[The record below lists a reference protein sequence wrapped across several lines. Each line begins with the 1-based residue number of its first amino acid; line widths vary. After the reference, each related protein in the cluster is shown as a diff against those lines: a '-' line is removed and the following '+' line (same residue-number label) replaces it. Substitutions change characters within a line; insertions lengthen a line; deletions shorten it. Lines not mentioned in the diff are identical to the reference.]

1 MKATRPTAEHGG
13 QVKAAPGLRRG
24 GLLAA
29 TLHKV
34 TKADVATAL
43 AARRPPRRIPAL
55 PRPGLHAECGPR
67 SLHLIVACPPSCM
80 LRTCSL
86 MAGRLRSETK
96 VDIEPF
102 FRFFRGFRRR
112 RMRFF
117 YRRFEIEP
125 GTAVLDIGGRE
136 FNWSVMPFTPRVTI
150 LNVSI
155 QGQRSDQ
162 FEWII
167 GDARKLPFPDNSF
180 DVVYSN
186 SVIEHLG
193 SLEDQRRFAAECR
206 RVGRSISC
214 KRPIKTSRSNP
225 IF

>member
-1 MKATRPTAEHGG
+1 
-13 QVKAAPGLRRG
+13 
-24 GLLAA
+24 
-29 TLHKV
+29 
-34 TKADVATAL
+34 
-43 AARRPPRRIPAL
+43 
-55 PRPGLHAECGPR
+55 
-67 SLHLIVACPPSCM
+67 
-80 LRTCSL
+80 

-136 FNWSVMPFTPRVTI
+136 FNWSLMPFTPRVTI

-162 FEWII
+162 F
-167 GDARKLPFPDNSF
+167 
-180 DVVYSN
+180 
-186 SVIEHLG
+186 
-193 SLEDQRRFAAECR
+193 AAFGNF
-206 RVGRSISC
+206 V
-214 KRPIKTSRSNP
+214 PIRLIATGNILITVRLSKA
-225 IF
+225 